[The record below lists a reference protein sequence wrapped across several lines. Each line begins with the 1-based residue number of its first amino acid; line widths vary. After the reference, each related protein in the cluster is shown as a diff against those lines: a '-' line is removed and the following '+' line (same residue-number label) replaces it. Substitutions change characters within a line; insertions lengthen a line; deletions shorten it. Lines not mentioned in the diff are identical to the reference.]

1 MQSFCNGLR
10 AVYATAT
17 VPAAALHYI
26 TVHYMLHCLQV
37 PEAWSKLQPENDQG
51 KPTPITTINIQQN
64 QLEGPLPVSLSS
76 LEQRLEYL
84 YLDGNPQL
92 SGCVPLTPY
101 TTVTFTGTQV
111 AGRCAGSS
119 AKDLIHKQQR
129 QAIST
134 YFLQALGV
142 NVDRDFRFMLR
153 AVVTEINNTLGA
165 SVQPGQVSKT
175 FQQNHPQGEQRGFCK
190 VSVALIDG
198 IEYITGIEVGATD
211 QNYPAAGLNMRR
223 LLPML
228 QQLPRLRVLDC
239 RSCYLASEGPIRLT
253 NRLPDT
259 LPSVAPNLA
268 KLALTRCGLV
278 GPVPRSYGNWTNME
292 ELFLDANFLTGRLP
306 SELAKLKQLKVLF
319 LASNGFNGK
328 RQHLFRAR
336 AKPAVLLLACTS
348 AAMHW
353 WLRCTVCVHS
363 ILFVLRFLL
372 LALACLHGWICLF
385 ACCNASPI

>member
-1 MQSFCNGLR
+1 MQSSHDGLR
-10 AVYATAT
+10 AVDATAT
-17 VPAAALHYI
+17 VPAAA
-26 TVHYMLHCLQV
+26 LHCLQV
-37 PEAWSKLQPENDQG
+37 PEAWSKLQPKNEQG
-51 KPTPITTINIQQN
+51 ISVQIATLDIQQN

-119 AKDLIHKQQR
+119 AADRMHQQQR

-153 AVVTEINNTLGA
+153 AVITEINNTLGA

-211 QNYPAAGLNMRR
+211 SNYHAAGLNMRR

-228 QQLPRLRVLDC
+228 QQLPRLKVLDC
-239 RSCYLASEGPIRLT
+239 RNCWMASEGPIRLT
-253 NRLPDT
+253 NRLPES
-259 LPSVAPNLA
+259 LPSIAPSLT
-268 KLALTRCGLV
+268 KLALAQCDIV
-278 GPVPRSYGNWTNME
+278 GPVPRSYGNWTQME
-292 ELFLDANFLTGRLP
+292 ELLLDGNLLSGRLP
-306 SELAKLKQLKVLF
+306 PELAKLQKLQVLF
-319 LASNGFNGK
+319 LASNRFNGE
-328 RQHLFRAR
+328 
-336 AKPAVLLLACTS
+336 
-348 AAMHW
+348 
-353 WLRCTVCVHS
+353 WLQ
-363 ILFVLRFLL
+363 
-372 LALACLHGWICLF
+372 
-385 ACCNASPI
+385 